1 MQLKEYNDIISFSLT
16 SIVIPYVCPQCS
28 HVLFCSEHCQERA
41 LASYHQYE
49 CKHIHVLKTLGIA
62 FLGTLIIHCFYI

>member
-1 MQLKEYNDIISFSLT
+1 LT

-28 HVLFCSEHCQERA
+28 HVLFCSEHCQQRA

-49 CKHIHVLKTLGIA
+49 CKHIHILKTLGIA
-62 FLGTLIIHCFYI
+62 FLAYRTLTITDHETLWTT